1 MNEEEVEII
10 LQPDQVEVTEP
21 LVADYILPVATSST
35 LGGVKIGDN
44 ITGASDGTISIPY
57 AGTTNA
63 GVIKVG
69 AGLAIDTNGVLSS
82 TGEGYILPQAT
93 KNTLGGVYVDDALN
107 DSSQNPVQNAVVSLA
122 IGELTDDI
130 DTLSDTVGDLD
141 DTVDDLND
149 TVGGLSGTVSDLSD
163 DVDTNTTDIATNA
176 FSIGQLQSDYSGLNN
191 VVTAQGNAL
200 GQLQGNVDAVTTSYQ
215 EVVDGVDIDNTIWT
229 SGTLSIYRRGK
240 TGVIYSTLEGS
251 LTIADGASEVIYTLY
266 DSDYNPTIESVGYM
280 MTDAGWLECVFNTSG
295 EFIITNNTGASVSI
309 TSLKGNLPVVYV

>member
-69 AGLAIDTNGVLSS
+69 TGLAIDTNGVLSS

-93 KNTLGGVYVDDALN
+93 KTTLGGVYVDDALN
-107 DSSQNPVQNAVVSLA
+107 NSSVNPVQNAVVSLA
-122 IGELTDDI
+122 IGQTNDDI
-130 DTLSDTVGDLD
+130 TT
-141 DTVDDLND
+141 
-149 TVGGLSGTVSDLSD
+149 LSGTVSGHTTTIGNLSTAVTNLGNSVSSMATDVASNTNGVSSNTSSITTINGQIVDIND
-163 DVDTNTTDIATNA
+163 DIT
-176 FSIGQLQSDYSGLNN
+176 SIG
-191 VVTAQGNAL
+191 NAI
-200 GQLQGNVDAVTTSYQ
+200 GQLQGNVDLIATSYE

-251 LTIADGASEVIYTLY
+251 LTIADGASVTIYTLY
-266 DSDYNPTIESVGYM
+266 DSTYNPTIESVGYM
-280 MTDAGWLECVFNTSG
+280 MSDAGWLECVFNTSG
-295 EFIITNNTGASVSI
+295 EFVITNNTGASVSI
-309 TSLKGNLPVVYV
+309 TSLKGNLPVVYI

>member
-44 ITGASDGTISIPY
+44 ITGATDGTISVSY

-69 AGLAIDTNGVLSS
+69 TGLAIDSNGVLSS
-82 TGEGYILPQAT
+82 TGEGYVLPQAT
-93 KNTLGGVYVDDALN
+93 KNTLGGVYVDDAFN

-122 IGELTDDI
+122 IGELTDDV
-130 DTLSDTVGDLD
+130 DTLSDTVTDMD

-149 TVGGLSGTVSDLSD
+149 SVSGLSGTVSDLSD
-163 DVDTNTTDIATNA
+163 DVSANAGAISANTSSIVTINGQIVDINDDIT
-176 FSIGQLQSDYSGLNN
+176 SL
-191 VVTAQGNAL
+191 GNAL
-200 GQLQGNVDAVTTSYQ
+200 GQLQGNVDLIAISYE

-229 SGTLSIYRRGK
+229 AGTLSIYRRGK

-309 TSLKGNLPVVYV
+309 TSLKGNLPVVYI